1 MVKRVVVKSGTLVK
15 KVARRLGALPGTRAF
30 HVGVIHGLPLLLL
43 LHVLH
48 VLHVLHGT
56 RQSFKVL

>member
-1 MVKRVVVKSGTLVK
+1 MKSGMVK

-43 LHVLH
+43 S
-48 VLHVLHGT
+48 HVLHGT